1 MPAARRVQP
10 GRRVPARRAGRGR
23 RLVAGLA
30 VLAVAFGAGACG
42 GGGASHA
49 TTTARSTVPVAT
61 TSAAPEPSATAET
74 PSGATLSL
82 PALKA
87 DQTPLIRTD
96 FSDDDAWDRVVA
108 AVRAPAA
115 FDGETYTPPI
125 VPVSD
130 RTFDGLTAPA
140 LTAGRPRDRCG
151 HAILADAASM
161 RAA

>member
-10 GRRVPARRAGRGR
+10 GRRAPARPAGRWP

-30 VLAVAFGAGACG
+30 LRVVALGSGAG
-42 GGGASHA
+42 GGGVAAPA
-49 TTTARSTVPVAT
+49 TTTARSAVPVAT

-130 RTFDGLTAPA
+130 RTFDGLTAP
-140 LTAGRPRDRCG
+140 
-151 HAILADAASM
+151 
-161 RAA
+161 